1 MDCKHIQ
8 NQSMGFSV
16 AEIRQQ
22 KEFCQGVL
30 QLFTSSLRVSSLGSE
45 TGCVCCTHL
54 ELPQNLSKYGVFFR
68 SKKVSPKRHLTG
80 FANFCKIPFPRVLFF
95 CSVIS
100 EHKFRTGISWH
111 GWVVRIDIV
120 GTTLGHG
127 FLWGL
132 SCCQLARVV
141 VIKWCIHTCAYI

>member
-54 ELPQNLSKYGVFFR
+54 EFPQNLSKYGVFFR

-80 FANFCKIPFPRVLFF
+80 FANFCKIPFPCVFF
-95 CSVIS
+95 FSVVS
-100 EHKFRTGISWH
+100 FQNTSLERAYH
-111 GWVVRIDIV
+111 GMDEWCES
-120 GTTLGHG
+120 TL
-127 FLWGL
+127 
-132 SCCQLARVV
+132 SAPPQLLP
-141 VIKWCIHTCAYI
+141 AYQSRCHQMVYNYIYMCT

>member
-54 ELPQNLSKYGVFFR
+54 EFPQNLSKYGVFFR

-80 FANFCKIPFPRVLFF
+80 FANFCKIPFPCVLF
-95 CSVIS
+95 SVVS
-100 EHKFRTGISWH
+100 FQNTSLERAYH
-111 GWVVRIDIV
+111 GMDEWCESTLSAPTSVVAS
-120 GTTLGHG
+120 LPES
-127 FLWGL
+127 L
-132 SCCQLARVV
+132 SSNGVYMHV
-141 VIKWCIHTCAYI
+141 HIYI